1 MYRADVNNLTNDEK
15 RFYLGVTETPF
26 KERFGNHTRDFKHF
40 KYRNSTE
47 LSKYLWE
54 LKDAHISPVMEWSIL
69 TKVLSKIQLN
79 FCKLCLSEKFYII
92 NHGMTLI
99 YSIKNL
105 NWLILVY
112 IKVNCYWKVLKRIDT
127 VREMIQWIDVLFLIL
142 VVLYL
147 MCQYV
152 AIHSAVYWHTHI
164 SEEHLSARASRWFIV
179 KWGDRV
185 RFWKEWVTCI
195 MLFVVLD
202 Q

>member
-1 MYRADVNNLTNDEK
+1 MYRADVNNLANDEK

-112 IKVNCYWKVLKRIDT
+112 IKVNCY
-127 VREMIQWIDVLFLIL
+127 
-142 VVLYL
+142 
-147 MCQYV
+147 
-152 AIHSAVYWHTHI
+152 
-164 SEEHLSARASRWFIV
+164 
-179 KWGDRV
+179 
-185 RFWKEWVTCI
+185 
-195 MLFVVLD
+195 
-202 Q
+202 